1 MAQKKSTKPTAK
13 TNAKNASGFD
23 DARFNDLA
31 SIISGIWMAQNKP
44 GMPLNKVNSLD
55 FIRSQMRGEV
65 LTLDRISL
73 SKMYMQFGL
82 CQAIAEVPVFDAFR
96 NEPIVRAYTR
106 SKNAV
111 TSPQPIATT
120 YKPQGI
126 LKRLGNILGFRG
138 NENDDEK
145 DKKKETKGNGTDQ
158 TEAITLNKR
167 LEWER
172 IAKEIDDREQ
182 KNLTEHLAVAA
193 EPWKVRAMMLAAK
206 EQRLYEAMEW
216 AMIWGRVFGGG
227 AVIINTPD
235 SAGRPDEPLDLTR
248 LRKGDRIDWIPADCW
263 ELMGCDSNTLVGS
276 PDVQVNWNADC
287 PFDFHGIKIHKSR
300 VLIFKGKEIPSIYRP
315 VGRGWGMSYFEHLAR
330 TLTITWK
337 AQNSRAELLDDA
349 KTDIYQLQGLN
360 QQALNPALN
369 SALKNRMSLIQQT
382 KNYSSAVAIDANDGY
397 VQKQTNFSGFDKM
410 QEQDRYDC
418 AADARIVMTKLYGM
432 TPGGF
437 SNGDN
442 DRASY
447 EDMVRS
453 EVQNPAVPN
462 LITAYKVLAV
472 TTVGEM
478 MDVDVDF
485 PPLTRTSP
493 DQEIKT
499 KQEVYNL
506 CIKALAYGSITPGQ
520 FARIMNEQNV
530 FFGVEVSNELPMA
543 PDPALTKFTTN
554 PLMNKA

>member
-1 MAQKKSTKPTAK
+1 MAKKTTSSKKAAFTDPRL
-13 TNAKNASGFD
+13 NE
-23 DARFNDLA
+23 LA
-31 SIISGIWMAQNKP
+31 NIISGIYMGQVQPDK
-44 GMPLNKVNSLD
+44 PLNKTNSLD
-55 FIRSQMRGEV
+55 FIRAQLRGEV

-96 NEPIVRAYTR
+96 NEPIVRAYVH
-106 SKNAV
+106 SKSETFN
-111 TSPQPIATT
+111 PQPAAVT
-120 YKPQGI
+120 YKPQGL
-126 LKRLGNILGFRG
+126 LKRLTNVFTMKH
-138 NENDDEK
+138 NEEDKVVQETPEDEQAQIALDKRK
-145 DKKKETKGNGTDQ
+145 DWEKIAAQIDKREKE
-158 TEAITLNKR
+158 
-167 LEWER
+167 ER
-172 IAKEIDDREQ
+172 E
-182 KNLTEHLAVAA
+182 NHLATPA
-193 EPWKVRAMMLAAK
+193 EPWKVKALLMAAK
-206 EQRLYEAMEW
+206 ESRLYDALK
-216 AMIWGRVFGGG
+216 AAAVWGRVFGGG

-235 SAGRPDEPLDLTR
+235 HAGRPDEPLDLSK
-248 LRKGDRIDWIPADCW
+248 LRKGDRIDWIVADCW
-263 ELMGCDSNTLVGS
+263 ELMGCTADVQISS
-276 PDVQVNWNADC
+276 PDVMVNWQEDC
-287 PFDFHGIKIHKSR
+287 PFTYYGQKIHKSR
-300 VLIFKGKEIPSIYRP
+300 VLLFRGKEIPSMYRP
-315 VGRGWGMSYFEHLAR
+315 LGRGWGMSYFEHLAR

-349 KTDIYQLQGLN
+349 KTDVYMLKGLN
-360 QQALNPALN
+360 AQATNPALN
-369 SALKNRMSLIQQT
+369 DALRNRLSIIQHT
-382 KNYSSAVAIDANDGY
+382 KNYGSGIALDSEDDFR
-397 VQKQTNFSGFDKM
+397 QKQTQFSGFDKM

-453 EVQNPAVPN
+453 EVQNPCIPN
-462 LITAYKVLAV
+462 LITAFKVLAV

-485 PPLTRTSP
+485 PPLTKEKSETDIKTR
-493 DQEIKT
+493 QEI
-499 KQEVYNL
+499 YNL
-506 CIKALAYGSITPGQ
+506 CIKGLTYGTITPGQ

-530 FFGVEVSNELPMA
+530 FFGIEVSDELPMA

>member
-1 MAQKKSTKPTAK
+1 MAKKTTSSKKAAFTDPRL
-13 TNAKNASGFD
+13 NE
-23 DARFNDLA
+23 LA
-31 SIISGIWMAQNKP
+31 NIISGIYMGQVQPDK
-44 GMPLNKVNSLD
+44 PLNKTNSLD
-55 FIRSQMRGEV
+55 FIRAQLRGEV

-96 NEPIVRAYTR
+96 NEPIVRAYVH
-106 SKNAV
+106 SKSEMFN
-111 TSPQPIATT
+111 PQPAAVT
-120 YKPQGI
+120 YKPQGL
-126 LKRLGNILGFRG
+126 LKRLTNVFTMKH
-138 NENDDEK
+138 NEEDKVVQETPEDEQAQIALDKRK
-145 DKKKETKGNGTDQ
+145 D
-158 TEAITLNKR
+158 
-167 LEWER
+167 WEK
-172 IAKEIDDREQ
+172 IAAEIDKRE
-182 KNLTEHLAVAA
+182 KEERENHLATPA
-193 EPWKVRAMMLAAK
+193 EPWKVKALLMAAK
-206 EQRLYEAMEW
+206 ESRLYDALK
-216 AMIWGRVFGGG
+216 AAAVWGRVFGGG

-235 SAGRPDEPLDLTR
+235 HAGRPDEPLDLSK
-248 LRKGDRIDWIPADCW
+248 LRKGDRIDWIVADCW
-263 ELMGCDSNTLVGS
+263 ELMGCTADVQISS
-276 PDVQVNWNADC
+276 PDVMVNWQEDC
-287 PFDFHGIKIHKSR
+287 PFTYYGQKIHKSR
-300 VLIFKGKEIPSIYRP
+300 VLLFRGKEIPSMYRP
-315 VGRGWGMSYFEHLAR
+315 LGRGWGMSYFEHLAR

-349 KTDIYQLQGLN
+349 KTDVYMLKGLN
-360 QQALNPALN
+360 AQATNPALN
-369 SALKNRMSLIQQT
+369 DALRNRLSIIQHT
-382 KNYSSAVAIDANDGY
+382 KNYGSGIALDSEDDFR
-397 VQKQTNFSGFDKM
+397 QKQTQFSGFDKM

-453 EVQNPAVPN
+453 EVQNPCIPN
-462 LITAYKVLAV
+462 LITAFKVLAV

-485 PPLTRTSP
+485 PPLTKEKSETDIKTR
-493 DQEIKT
+493 QEI
-499 KQEVYNL
+499 YNL
-506 CIKALAYGSITPGQ
+506 CIKGLTYGTITPGQ

-530 FFGVEVSNELPMA
+530 FFGIEVSDELPMA